1 MSRISPRPV
10 AVVLG
15 TLALTGLAAS
25 PAAAAQ
31 GAVDGTISAEGQ
43 SCSWTD
49 GVTSDQAPN
58 ALTVDRTTINTSG
71 TGNLSCDG
79 DTTAAL
85 NNDPNVTFDDAAGTL
100 TADVLDISVSVIGIT
115 CRYRATDIT
124 AERDGDTRT
133 YTTSADIPLHE
144 GGFLCPDP
152 ASVTAS
158 LTFR

>member
-25 PAAAAQ
+25 PAAAAE
-31 GAVDGTISAEGQ
+31 GALDGTISAEGQ

-58 ALTVDRTTINTSG
+58 ALTVDRTTINPSG

-79 DTTAAL
+79 DTTATL

-100 TADVLDISVSVIGIT
+100 TVDVLDISVSVLGVT
-115 CRYRATDIT
+115 CRYEGAGVS
-124 AERDGDTRT
+124 AQRDGDTRT
-133 YTTSADIPLHE
+133 YTTSTEIPLAE